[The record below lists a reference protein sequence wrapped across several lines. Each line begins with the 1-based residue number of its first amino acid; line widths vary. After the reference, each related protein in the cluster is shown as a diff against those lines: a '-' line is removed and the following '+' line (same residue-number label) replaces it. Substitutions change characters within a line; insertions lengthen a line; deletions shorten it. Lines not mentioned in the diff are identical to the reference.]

1 MSGALELPSTSSRYT
16 VPIMPMHSH
25 RILRKHPTY
34 TRLLIMLSLLM
45 AWGPF
50 SQTFAGGGRISA
62 ILFAAV
68 LAMAV
73 IEVSPNRRAIVHS
86 VFLAAP
92 DILLQLADAL
102 FTVPRWG
109 VVVALVSSGAFLAY
123 VIVLLGRDIL
133 TQTSVS
139 SDTIRGAITIY
150 LLLGLFWVTIY
161 SVLALTDPG
170 AITFSDALAREA
182 GSNPREYSSVLQYF
196 SFVTLTTLGY
206 GDISPISPFAR
217 FAATTE
223 AIVGQLFIAI
233 TVARLVGLQIAG
245 SGDSAENE
253 SSAAH
258 RTLTGPE

>member
-1 MSGALELPSTSSRYT
+1 MLG
-16 VPIMPMHSH
+16 HSH

-34 TRLLIMLSLLM
+34 TRLLITLVLLM

-50 SQTFAGGGRISA
+50 SRTISWGGRISA
-62 ILFAAV
+62 VLFAAV

-86 VFLAAP
+86 ILLAAP
-92 DILLQLADAL
+92 GILLQLADAL
-102 FTVPRWG
+102 FIVPRWA
-109 VVVALVSSGAFLAY
+109 VMVALVSSGAFLAY
-123 VIVLLGRDIL
+123 VIVLLGHDIL
-133 TQTSVS
+133 TQTSVN

-161 SVLALTDPG
+161 SVLVLADPG
-170 AITFSDALAREA
+170 AIAFSDALAREA
-182 GSNPREYSSVLQYF
+182 GSNPREFYSVLQYF

-217 FAATTE
+217 FAATSE
-223 AIVGQLFIAI
+223 AIIGQLYIAI

-245 SGDSAENE
+245 SDEPDK
-253 SSAAH
+253 
-258 RTLTGPE
+258 TK